1 MVALKKQTLSQQVA
15 DMVRSRILSG
25 EYSGGTQ
32 LRQEHVATELGVS
45 RIPVREALHQLHSEG
60 FVTLI
65 SHKGAVVS
73 ELSLDQI
80 LELYELRARVET
92 WLLSLAIPH
101 MTDDDLQ
108 RAKVAAEKFG
118 NTEAGVYSHQLNW
131 EFHECLYRPSGRKAT
146 MEIVFG
152 LHEKI
157 ERYTKLM
164 MTIDSV
170 RQKESHAEHLQLLE
184 LCKAKDTLRAV
195 NLLDMHI
202 SDGGK
207 QLAHKLSE
215 MKQLSLTDNQP

>member
-1 MVALKKQTLSQQVA
+1 MVGPTLNKQTLSQQVA

-25 EYSGGTQ
+25 DYAGGTQ
-32 LRQEHVATELGVS
+32 LRQEHIAGELGVS

-60 FVTLI
+60 FVTLV

-80 LELYELRARVET
+80 VELYELRARVET

-101 MTDDDLQ
+101 MTEKDLE
-108 RAKVAAEKFG
+108 RAQIAAEKFG
-118 NTEAGVYSHQLNW
+118 NTEAGIYSHQLNW
-131 EFHECLYRPSGRKAT
+131 EFHEALYAPSGRKVT
-146 MEIVFG
+146 IEIIFG

-164 MTIDSV
+164 MAIDSV
-170 RQKESHAEHLQLLE
+170 RQKESHADHLKLIE
-184 LCKAKDTLRAV
+184 LCRAKDTLRAV

-202 SDGGK
+202 SEGGK
-207 QLAHKLSE
+207 QLALKLEE
-215 MKQLSLTDNQP
+215 MKRAQALG